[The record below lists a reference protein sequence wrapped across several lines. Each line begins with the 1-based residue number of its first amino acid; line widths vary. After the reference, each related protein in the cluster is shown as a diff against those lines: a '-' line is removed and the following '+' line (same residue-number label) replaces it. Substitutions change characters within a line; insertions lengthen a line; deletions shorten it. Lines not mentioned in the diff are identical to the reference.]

1 MASLSSLS
9 SLADSSARYK
19 AKLSADSP
27 LQVTLSK
34 KSLSLIKDTAE
45 VNMINAETMC
55 NVVAYNIM
63 HLHFLGAHSGYQH
76 NNCPKLPVFFYIY
89 FYCFA

>member
-19 AKLSADSP
+19 AKLAADNP

-34 KSLSLIKDTAE
+34 KSLSLIKETVE
-45 VNMINAETMC
+45 VAI
-55 NVVAYNIM
+55 
-63 HLHFLGAHSGYQH
+63 H
-76 NNCPKLPVFFYIY
+76 
-89 FYCFA
+89 CFI